1 MRTENRWQIAKGS
14 LLFSFALT
22 LAASGYS
29 QTRADPRRV
38 HKHEAP
44 PGQCEELPFQT
55 YRNYLVVV
63 QGSLGGKPRRN
74 LIIDTGTD
82 PSVIDSRVAQELHLA
97 GVVGK
102 LAVHDQVVDAQQ
114 AVLPSLQIGTLRA
127 ESLPV
132 LIRDL
137 GFLEKDL
144 GIRIDAVIGLDVLSL
159 SNFSINYTTKRIV
172 FGVTP
177 VSGSSV
183 PLQSAPPWL
192 TVRMEVDGVSIDLLL
207 DTAASG
213 ILLFQS
219 RIRDRLPQLIRLG
232 ERKSSNMGGDFR
244 LQRVLLATTNFGE
257 TDFGQQNAFVVED
270 QEDESREF
278 DGLLGPSAFG
288 LKQIALDFQR
298 HTLSWEK

>member
-1 MRTENRWQIAKGS
+1 MRTDKRSQIALRS
-14 LLFSFALT
+14 LLLGFALT

-29 QTRADPRRV
+29 QTQSEPSK
-38 HKHEAP
+38 HKHGAP
-44 PGQCEELPFQT
+44 PGQCEIPFQT
-55 YRNYLVVV
+55 YRDYLVVV
-63 QGSLGGKPRRN
+63 QGSLGGKVRRN

-82 PSVIDSRVAQELHLA
+82 PSVIDSRVAQELHMV
-97 GVVGK
+97 GVVGR
-102 LAVHDQVVDAQQ
+102 LAVHDQVVDVQQ
-114 AVLPSLQIGTLRA
+114 TVLPSVQIGTLRA

-144 GIRIDAVIGLDVLSL
+144 GIHIDAVIGLDVLSL

-177 VSGSSV
+177 VSGFSV
-183 PLQSAPPWL
+183 PLQGTPPWL
-192 TVRMEVDGVSIDLLL
+192 IVRMEVDGVSIDLLL

-219 RIRDRLPQLIRLG
+219 RIRDRLPQLISLG

-270 QEDESREF
+270 QADESREF
-278 DGLLGPSAFG
+278 DGLLGPSALG
-288 LKQIALDFQR
+288 VKQIAFDFQR